1 MGYAIIHNYFIGKE
15 DNIHHIYNADIISN
29 VENGITIRIDE
40 ISLCKEITVTENLKH
55 TLWVNSIYLIASNII
70 EVNEN
75 YSCYLHIE
83 EHSEKDK
90 YGGETTIMKYKG
102 YAEEN
107 EIIMLSAFIG
117 ETVCRDCLERL
128 IENISR
134 VREGE

>member
-29 VENGITIRIDE
+29 VENGITIRIGE
-40 ISLCKEITVTENLKH
+40 TSLCQEITVTENLEH
-55 TLWVNSIYLIASNII
+55 TLWVNSIYLIASDIG
-70 EVNEN
+70 VSKN
-75 YSCYLHIE
+75 YSCYLYIE
-83 EHSEKDK
+83 YPTEKDK
-90 YGGETTIMKYKG
+90 YGGETTIMEYKG

-117 ETVCRDCLERL
+117 KTVCRDCLERL

>member
-15 DNIHHIYNADIISN
+15 DHIHHIYNANIISN
-29 VENGITIRIDE
+29 VENGIIIRIGE
-40 ISLCKEITVTENLKH
+40 TSLCREITVTENLEH
-55 TLWVNSIYLIASNII
+55 TLWVNSIYLIASNI

>member
-29 VENGITIRIDE
+29 VENGIIIRIDE
-40 ISLCKEITVTENLKH
+40 ISLCKEITVTENLEH
-55 TLWVNSIYLIASNII
+55 TLWVNSIYLIASNI

-117 ETVCRDCLERL
+117 ETVCRDCLE
-128 IENISR
+128 NISR